1 MDRRVAKRRL
11 QGAGEIILV
20 CYLLLVVGV
29 ALMQALTGFPTVA
42 QLASSPVLLLG
53 HGEWWRL
60 FTSALVVNG
69 PVVPQ
74 VAAIG
79 ALGSLSIYFGGSW
92 LFWKTAL
99 AGHIF
104 GTLVAYAG
112 LPLVW
117 LLDHSTAERLLI
129 DPDYGVSLVWCAALG
144 AFAALCWLGKRADWR
159 RPAQPLLTVAAVLV
173 MVLVT
178 VYSDEMAAIQ
188 HVLAFAIGFVIIGTA
203 DRSRVLHKSRRPLR
217 VRKLA

>member
-11 QGAGEIILV
+11 QGAGEIVLV
-20 CYLLLVVGV
+20 CYLLLVVLI
-29 ALMQALTGFPTVA
+29 ALVRAVTGLPTVE
-42 QLASSPVLLLG
+42 QLASSPVLLFG

-60 FTSALVVNG
+60 FTSALVVDG

-74 VAAIG
+74 IAAIG

-99 AGHIF
+99 AGHIL

-117 LLDHSTAERLLI
+117 LLDQSTAQRLLTN
-129 DPDYGVSLVWCAALG
+129 PDYGVSLVWCAALG
-144 AFAALCWLGKRADWR
+144 AFAALSWLGKRADWR

-178 VYSDEMAAIQ
+178 IYSDEMAAIQ
-188 HVLAFAIGFVIIGTA
+188 HVLAFVIGFVIIGTA
-203 DRSRVLHKSRRPLR
+203 DRSRALHRSRRALR
-217 VRKLA
+217 VA